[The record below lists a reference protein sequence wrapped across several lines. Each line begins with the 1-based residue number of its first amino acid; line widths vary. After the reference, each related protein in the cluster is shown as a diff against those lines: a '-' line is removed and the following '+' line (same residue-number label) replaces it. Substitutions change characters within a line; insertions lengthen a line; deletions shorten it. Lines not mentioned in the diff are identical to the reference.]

1 MGGSIADLK
10 SIFGRALEIRS
21 NAEREAYLDQACG
34 GEAEL
39 RAEVESLLQAQEG
52 AGGFFDGLRPSP
64 GPTVDQPSVSE
75 KPGTAIGPYK
85 LLEQIGEGGFGVVF
99 LAEQTRPV
107 RRRVALKVL
116 KPGMDTRQVVARFEA
131 ERQALALMDHPN
143 IAQVH
148 DGGTTPDGRPFF
160 VMELVKG
167 VPITDYCDQCRLTT
181 HERLDLFVSVCR
193 AVQHAHQKGVIH
205 RDIKPSNVLVAI
217 QDSKPMVKVI
227 DFGVAK
233 AVNQRL
239 SEQTLV
245 TGFHQLIGT
254 PLYMSPEQAEMSP
267 LDVDTRAD
275 IYALGVLL
283 YELLTGT
290 TPFAKERL
298 SKVGYDELRRILC
311 EEEPPR
317 PSARLS
323 TLKDK
328 LTTVAVQQRVEPRHL
343 LRAVRGELDWIVMKC
358 LEKDRSRRY
367 ETANGLARDVMRY
380 LADEPVAASPPSTA
394 YRLRKFLRRNK
405 RTVLAALAFLA
416 MLLGGI
422 VGTTVGLVRALAAA
436 ESEKLAKTT
445 AENRLKQIEAANE
458 VLGSI
463 FQDLDPREEERG
475 GPELRV
481 QLGQRLEQA
490 TRQLDGTAVG
500 DPLTVARLQNVLG
513 TSQMNLGRLD
523 EARVLLEKALATRHA
538 MLGPDHPDTLTSQ
551 NDLALVWQKLARHD
565 RAEPLFVEVL
575 QARTA
580 RLGLG
585 HSATLTSKHDLAV
598 LYSDQGK
605 YDRAEPL
612 LLEVVQAFTALVGAD
627 HQKTLVGKNNLAL
640 LYRRKSDFNR
650 AELLYREVL
659 NAQTARLGPDH
670 HDTLITKSNLAVL
683 YRAQGKLDQA
693 ESLHQAV
700 MQARTA
706 KLGPDHL
713 STLVSKNNLAIL
725 YRVRG
730 KYDQAEPLFLEVL
743 QARTARLGP
752 NHPDTLNARNTLAS
766 LYHDQRKYEQAES
779 IYREVV
785 QALSA
790 VLGPDHDQTLTSK
803 SNLASLYRAWGRFEQ
818 AASLGREVLD
828 ARTARLGADHR
839 DTLTSKNN
847 LARVYEEQ
855 GKFEQAEP
863 LYGEA
868 VATARKLLGLA
879 HPDTQHIIGNL
890 SLCYE
895 QMGQP
900 GRAEPLWRE
909 LVDFWQTK
917 GGTESPKY
925 TDRLAG
931 LGRNLLLQKK
941 YAAAEPV
948 LRACLAEREKKAPD
962 AWATFNTRSQ
972 LGGALLGQQKYAD
985 AEPLL
990 REGYNGMKQ
999 HEAKIPAS
1007 ARPRI
1012 TEALE
1017 WLVRLYESWGKA
1029 EQAAEWRT
1037 KLEAHRRA
1045 EKKTDPPGEK

>member
-1 MGGSIADLK
+1 
-10 SIFGRALEIRS
+10 
-21 NAEREAYLDQACG
+21 
-34 GEAEL
+34 
-39 RAEVESLLQAQEG
+39 
-52 AGGFFDGLRPSP
+52 
-64 GPTVDQPSVSE
+64 
-75 KPGTAIGPYK
+75 
-85 LLEQIGEGGFGVVF
+85 
-99 LAEQTRPV
+99 
-107 RRRVALKVL
+107 
-116 KPGMDTRQVVARFEA
+116 
-131 ERQALALMDHPN
+131 
-143 IAQVH
+143 
-148 DGGTTPDGRPFF
+148 
-160 VMELVKG
+160 
-167 VPITDYCDQCRLTT
+167 
-181 HERLDLFVSVCR
+181 
-193 AVQHAHQKGVIH
+193 
-205 RDIKPSNVLVAI
+205 
-217 QDSKPMVKVI
+217 VI

-233 AVNQRL
+233 AAGQKL
-239 SEQTLV
+239 TEKTLF
-245 TGFHQLIGT
+245 TGFGAVVGT
-254 PLYMSPEQAEMSP
+254 LEYMSPEQAEVNQ
-267 LDVDTRAD
+267 LDVDTRSD
-275 IYALGVLL
+275 IYSLGVLL

-290 TPFAKERL
+290 TPLERKRIKEAALLEVLRL
-298 SKVGYDELRRILC
+298 VR

-317 PSARLS
+317 PSTRLS
-323 TLKDK
+323 TVEELPSIAANRGLEPKK
-328 LTTVAVQQRVEPRHL
+328 LSGL
-343 LRAVRGELDWIVMKC
+343 VRGELDWIVMKA
-358 LEKDRSRRY
+358 LEKDRNRRY
-367 ETANGLARDVMRY
+367 ETANGLAMDLMRY
-380 LADEPVAASPPSTA
+380 LADEPVAAGPPSAA

-405 RTVLAALAFLA
+405 RPVMAALAFLA
-416 MLLGGI
+416 LLLGGI

-490 TRQLDGTAVG
+490 TRQLDGAAVG
-500 DPLTVARLQNVLG
+500 DPLTVARLQHVLG
-513 TSQMNLGRLD
+513 TSQLNLGHVD
-523 EARVLLEKALATRHA
+523 EARVLLEKAVATRQA

-551 NDLALVWQKLARHD
+551 NDLALVWQKLGRHD

-580 RLGLG
+580 RLGLD

-598 LYSDQGK
+598 LYSDRGK

-612 LLEVVQAFTALVGAD
+612 LLEVVQAFTALLGAD
-627 HQKTLVGKNNLAL
+627 HQKTLVAKNNLAL
-640 LYRRKSDFNR
+640 LFRRKSDYGR
-650 AELLYREVL
+650 AEQLYREVL
-659 NAQTARLGPDH
+659 DAQTARLGPDH
-670 HDTLITKSNLAVL
+670 HDTLISKSNLAVL
-683 YRAQGKLDQA
+683 YRSQGKLDQA

-706 KLGPDHL
+706 RLGPDHL

-743 QARTARLGP
+743 QARTARLGS
-752 NHPDTLNARNTLAS
+752 NHPDTLNARHTLAS
-766 LYHDQRKYEQAES
+766 LYHDLRKYEQAES

-803 SNLASLYRAWGRFEQ
+803 SNLASLYRARGRLDQ

-917 GGTESPKY
+917 GGTESPQY
-925 TDRLAG
+925 ADRLAG

-962 AWATFNTRSQ
+962 AWATFSTRSQ
-972 LGGALLGQQKYAD
+972 LGGALLGQQKYAE

-990 REGYNGMKQ
+990 REGYDGMKQ
-999 HEAKIPAS
+999 REPKIPAS

-1045 EKKTDPPGEK
+1045 EKKTDPPGVK